1 MATNDPPKN
10 LNFDD
15 LSPVEVPVSVRGKRY
30 TLREATGDAACKWR
44 NAQLAATEL
53 GPDGKVMRVKGL
65 ADLEPML
72 VSLCLFDEQGKPVP
86 AATVRE
92 WPARVIKAVYDECK
106 RISQLDEA
114 AETADDLK
122 KQRDELDKRI
132 AKLENPEGNP

>member
-1 MATNDPPKN
+1 
-10 LNFDD
+10 
-15 LSPVEVPVSVRGKRY
+15 
-30 TLREATGDAACKWR
+30 
-44 NAQLAATEL
+44 
-53 GPDGKVMRVKGL
+53 MRVKGL

-86 AATVRE
+86 AAFVRE
-92 WPARVIKAVYDECK
+92 WPSRVIKAIYDECK